1 LKYNPIHIF
10 VLIFLFASLN
20 VVAQADA
27 CIFCRIAAGK
37 EDQSKTI
44 IYSDQSVV
52 AFMSHGPR
60 NPGHVLV
67 IPILHAKLLTELPD
81 STARQLMS
89 IARKIALAIKKTDIN
104 AEGFN
109 FQINSGE
116 ASGQEVFHVHMHVIP
131 RFTGELPAS
140 KKILEVTDLEPVA
153 GKIRHA
159 LKE

>member
-1 LKYNPIHIF
+1 MHFL

-67 IPILHAKLLTELPD
+67 IPVTHAKLLTDLPD
-81 STARQLMS
+81 STARELIS
-89 IARKIALAIKKTDIN
+89 IARKIALAIKKTDIK

-109 FQINSGE
+109 FQTNSGE

-131 RFTGELPAS
+131 RFTGESAPS
-140 KKILEVTDLEPVA
+140 KRILGVNELEPVA
-153 GKIRHA
+153 VKIREA
-159 LKE
+159 LKR

>member
-1 LKYNPIHIF
+1 LNYKAIHIL
-10 VLIFLFASLN
+10 VLVFLFASLN

-44 IYSDQSVV
+44 IYIDHSVV

-60 NPGHVLV
+60 NSGHVLV
-67 IPILHAKLLTELPD
+67 IPVMHAKLLTQLPD
-81 STARQLMS
+81 SVARELMS
-89 IARKIALAIKKTDIN
+89 IARKIALAIKTTDIK

-116 ASGQEVFHVHMHVIP
+116 AAGQEVFHVHMHVIP
-131 RFTGELPAS
+131 RFVGELAP
-140 KKILEVTDLEPVA
+140 KKTIVGVENLEPIA
-153 GKIRHA
+153 AKIRQA
-159 LKE
+159 LNE